1 MGVFLTSLQRIV
13 WKLKDLKFNY
23 LYFIAGFTTAL
34 PESSLVVLPQPPCM
48 AREANNRYLVKGD

>member
-13 WKLKDLKFNY
+13 WKLKDFKFNY

-34 PESSLVVLPQPPCM
+34 PESSLVVLPQ